1 MTEGGQE
8 VTGLLRAWSDG
19 DGDAFDRL
27 IPVVYEDLSR
37 IASRHLRGEREGH
50 TLDTAALVHESYLHL
65 VHRPGD
71 TWQNRAQFF
80 AVASK
85 VMRRILV
92 DYARR
97 RRALKRGGDQ
107 VHVAWQ
113 PGIGAEERDLDELLT
128 LDEALTALAERD
140 GRLGDVV
147 ECRFF
152 GGMSSAET
160 AQALGVS
167 RRTIERDWTRARAY
181 LYRHLRPSGRAGERR
196 R

>member
-19 DGDAFDRL
+19 DGDAFERL
-27 IPVVYEDLSR
+27 IPVIYEDLSR

-65 VHRPGD
+65 VDRPGAS
-71 TWQNRAQFF
+71 WQNRAQFF

-107 VHVAWQ
+107 VHLSWQ

-128 LDEALTALAERD
+128 LDEALTALTERD
-140 GRLGDVV
+140 RRLGDVV

-152 GGMSSAET
+152 GGMSSTET
-160 AQALGVS
+160 AHALGVS

-181 LYRHLRPSGRAGERR
+181 LYRHLRPSARSREHPR
-196 R
+196 